1 MWYRDTKYAN
11 ALIKMEAIELL
22 NPGLPETFNLL
33 KKNKRRKQYSSS
45 IIKQR
50 SVK

>member
-33 KKNKRRKQYSSS
+33 KK
-45 IIKQR
+45 IKEESNTQAA
-50 SVK
+50 